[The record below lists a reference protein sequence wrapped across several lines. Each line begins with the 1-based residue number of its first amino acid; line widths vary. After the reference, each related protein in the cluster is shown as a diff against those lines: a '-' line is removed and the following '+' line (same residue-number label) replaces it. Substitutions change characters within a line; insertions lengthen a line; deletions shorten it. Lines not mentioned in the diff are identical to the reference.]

1 MNRQF
6 SIPTGA
12 EQWLINLIELKNR
25 TGISVKQISEME
37 NLSEKSISNVFL
49 GKSKNPGVD
58 LIRRIIHALGGSWRE
73 IFGESGAVI
82 GNQDL
87 ATLQAEVDRLTEE
100 NSLLVSS
107 LDLANLDLTAQ
118 RDKVSAL
125 ENENKILLLKLEY
138 QEKLLAVH
146 NFYNK
151 LISKD

>member
-6 SIPTGA
+6 SIPADA

-82 GNQDL
+82 GSQDL
-87 ATLQAEVDRLTEE
+87 ATLQTEVDRLIAE
-100 NSLLVSS
+100 NALLVSKLELTN
-107 LDLANLDLTAQ
+107 LDLAAQ
-118 RDKVSAL
+118 KDKMSAL

-138 QEKLLAVH
+138 EEKLLAVH